1 MNSTKKITPSHNMTL
16 ADHVSSLIQQYFAEL
31 DNETPQ
37 KVYDFFLEEVE
48 PPLLSTIMDK
58 VGGNQL
64 KAAKM
69 LGLSRG
75 TLRKKLHYY
84 FKNKYFKIIQ
94 D

>member
-16 ADHVSSLIQQYFAEL
+16 TDHVSSLIQQYFAEL
-31 DNETPQ
+31 DNEAPQ

>member
-1 MNSTKKITPSHNMTL
+1 MNSTKKITPYHNMTL
-16 ADHVSSLIQQYFAEL
+16 SDHVSSLIEQYFAAL
-31 DNETPQ
+31 DSEAPQ
-37 KVYDFFLEEVE
+37 KVYNLFLEEVE
-48 PPLLSTIMDK
+48 PTLLATVMDK

-69 LGLSRG
+69 LGVSRG